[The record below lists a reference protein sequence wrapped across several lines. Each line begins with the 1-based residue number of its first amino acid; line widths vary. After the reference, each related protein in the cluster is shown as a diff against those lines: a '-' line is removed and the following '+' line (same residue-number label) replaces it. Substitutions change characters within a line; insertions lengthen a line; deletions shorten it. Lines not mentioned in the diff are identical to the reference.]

1 MTRFVNP
8 EFPTE
13 HPGVIRAEAAVASIQ
28 ALPGLV
34 AAAWRHAKQSIG
46 STRGLTSLLLAAV
59 VAGLVLVADQLVDTW
74 ADDHLFAA
82 WVALWTLLFAT
93 LAVFAPVIKRGLD
106 QAADEL
112 SDWRAQAAEA
122 RSEAAFLAS
131 AYNDPR
137 VMADLRAAI
146 LRHEAAQFE
155 TYGNVIEPIAAPM
168 VQTASVRLANLGHLR
183 YL

>member
-8 EFPTE
+8 DFPTE
-13 HPGVIRAEAAVASIQ
+13 HPGVVRAEAAAARIRR
-28 ALPGLV
+28 LPGLFVEIVQQAKKSV
-34 AAAWRHAKQSIG
+34 A
-46 STRGLTSLLLAAV
+46 STRGMTTLLLAAV
-59 VAGLVLVADQLVDTW
+59 VAGLVLLADQLVDTW

-106 QAADEL
+106 QVSLEWTA
-112 SDWRAQAAEA
+112 WRGKVAEA

-137 VMADLRAAI
+137 VMEDLRAAI
-146 LRHEAAQFE
+146 LRHEAAHFE
-155 TYGNVIEPIAAPM
+155 TFGVLPEPVEVPVPTITVRPM
-168 VQTASVRLANLGHLR
+168 QLGYWR